1 MSNNNWNEIKKL
13 IINKTEEIKGIINNQ
28 ISKIDTRGFRD
39 IIEYFKKFLN
49 KK

>member
-1 MSNNNWNEIKKL
+1 MGNSNWNEIKKL
-13 IINKTEEIKGIINNQ
+13 IINKTKEVKEIINNQ
-28 ISKIDTRGFRD
+28 ISKIDTRNFKN